1 MQIPYHQG
9 EPKIFLELQ
18 AKNGVWIGFIA
29 YVDSGAS
36 YSVFQ
41 PDIAKTLA
49 IDLKAGKKT
58 KLTVGNGD
66 KIVVYLHKINVK
78 ILDFAF
84 TATIGFS
91 PDLGIDTNL
100 IGQKDFF
107 EKFKICF
114 NSKDK
119 FLEITKL

>member
-1 MQIPYHQG
+1 MRLPYHQE

-18 AKNGVWIGFIA
+18 STSGIWITFVS

-41 PDIAKTLA
+41 PDVAEVLGIKLKIGRKT
-49 IDLKAGKKT
+49 T
-58 KLTVGNGD
+58 LTVGNGD
-66 KIVVYLHKINVK
+66 KIAVYLHKLNVK
-78 ILDFAF
+78 LANFLFPAI
-84 TATIGFS
+84 IGFS

-119 FLEITKL
+119 FLELTKI

>member
-49 IDLKAGKKT
+49 IDLKAVAVKAKS
-58 KLTVGNGD
+58 
-66 KIVVYLHKINVK
+66 K
-78 ILDFAF
+78 IL
-84 TATIGFS
+84 T
-91 PDLGIDTNL
+91 L
-100 IGQKDFF
+100 I
-107 EKFKICF
+107 
-114 NSKDK
+114 
-119 FLEITKL
+119 LWR

>member
-1 MQIPYHQG
+1 MQIPYHEG

-18 AKNGVWIGFIA
+18 TKSGVWIGFIA
-29 YVDSGAS
+29 YIDSGAS

-49 IDLKAGKKT
+49 FDLKKGKKVA
-58 KLTVGNGD
+58 LTVGNGD
-66 KIVVYLHKINVK
+66 KINVYLHKIHVK
-78 ILDFAF
+78 FLNSIFS
-84 TATIGFS
+84 ATIGFS

-100 IGQKDFF
+100 IRQKDFF

-119 FLEITKL
+119 LLEI

>member
-18 AKNGVWIGFIA
+18 AKSGVWIGFIA
-29 YVDSGAS
+29 YIDSGAS

-49 IDLKAGKKT
+49 IDLKAGKKIA
-58 KLTVGNGD
+58 LTVGNGD
-66 KIVVYLHKINVK
+66 KINVYLHKINIK
-78 ILDFAF
+78 FLDFNF

-100 IGQKDFF
+100 IGQKGFF

-119 FLEITKL
+119 FLEIVKI